1 MLLLF
6 DTHAGGNLTDDS
18 FKSHLSM
25 NPVRLH
31 VHKYKKVLETR
42 ESLEEEAEEE
52 EEDWRNVLLYLGMVV
67 MILFTAVI

>member
-25 NPVRLH
+25 NPLRLH

-42 ESLEEEAEEE
+42 ESLEEAEE